1 MRIRTIFPATLAVVL
16 AGSVSAWAGDLP
28 AVKIAANN
36 PVPECATPG
45 RMMAYLK
52 NRNPALDQRF
62 DQIAVDYMRHGEVL
76 GLRWD
81 YAFFQMVVETGGL
94 TFQNGSRQGSVRPA
108 QNNFAGLGA
117 TGKGERG
124 ESFPDVSTGVLAHL
138 QHVLLYA
145 GDEVKDAVAERTR
158 KVHEWGVLTAWQK
171 GFKRPITFADLGAKW
186 APGSRSYADSI
197 ESVGDKFYGEFC
209 KGADPRPELLAMARG
224 GSAPAQTAEAKT
236 ERVGAEVARK
246 AIAEQRAEENAS
258 RSGLGAGSIAK
269 ALPGPGV
276 KILNAPP
283 EPVGN
288 PDAQA
293 APTEALKQD
302 AVRADPPKS
311 EPRKSSARTTP
322 ATPPAPP
329 AQADKPM
336 VQPAAA
342 AAAGALAK
350 PLSITA
356 PLVPAKGQKCRV
368 WTASYGGQKALIVQA
383 LVDSVIN
390 FTVLDVNEG
399 QEYREADAFITTYAK
414 GGSVAGEFTTQ
425 GAALE
430 KAFEL
435 CPEG

>member
-1 MRIRTIFPATLAVVL
+1 MKIRTMFPATLAITL
-16 AGSVSAWAGDLP
+16 AGGMSAWAGDLP
-28 AVKIAANN
+28 AVKVAPGNAM
-36 PVPECATPG
+36 PDCATPG
-45 RMMAYLK
+45 RMMSYLK
-52 NRNPALDQRF
+52 ARNPALDARF
-62 DQIAVDYMRHGEVL
+62 DTIAVDYMRHGEAL

-117 TGKGERG
+117 SGKGERG

-158 KVHEWGVLTAWQK
+158 KVREWGVLTDWQK

-209 KGADPRPELLAMARG
+209 KGADPRPELVAMARG
-224 GSAPAQTAEAKT
+224 GSAPAQTADART
-236 ERVGAEVARK
+236 DRVSGAEVARK
-246 AIAEQRAEENAS
+246 AIAEQRAEESAT
-258 RSGLGAGSIAK
+258 RVGLGAGSIAK

-288 PDAQA
+288 PEAQA
-293 APTEALKQD
+293 APAEA
-302 AVRADPPKS
+302 PKS
-311 EPRKSSARTTP
+311 DAARAETPKAEPRKSARATP
-322 ATPPAPP
+322 PAPPAPP
-329 AQADKPM
+329 AQADKPI
-336 VQPAAA
+336 VQPAA

-350 PLSITA
+350 PLSIAA

-368 WTASYGGQKALIVQA
+368 WTASYGGQKALIVQVLA
-383 LVDSVIN
+383 ESVIN

-399 QEYREADAFITTYAK
+399 QEQREAEAFITTYAK
-414 GGSVAGEFTTQ
+414 GGSVAGEFSTQ
-425 GAALE
+425 NAALE